1 MVRPAR
7 PSVLIPLLAAVVSL
21 ATVPT
26 VSVAAATGVTVQRIF
41 GADRYATSAAV
52 ARETF
57 GASAT
62 PINKAVIANGTDF
75 PNAVMGAN
83 FLSGYF
89 GPGPVLLT
97 RAHDV
102 PQPILD
108 VITQLRIP
116 QLEIF
121 GETDVVDLAVQLRLQ
136 TLVNVYGTNGSVGRY
151 SGSDRYA
158 TAAAVLRSS
167 FDHESNQLAMLD
179 GINTAF
185 LVSGVSIANAIA
197 AAPLTYAVRPGSAS
211 PLTPG
216 GKLPL
221 LLTRPDV
228 LSVATRD
235 ALLSISSGE
244 GRRIEQVIV
253 IGGPGAVSEAVLT
266 QVNALGISTRRI
278 QGANRQATAVAVAEF
293 AIQTLGWNPTH
304 LNLARG
310 DVSADAIS
318 AAPHAGEEL
327 GPLLFTVS
335 PDQLGTATTDFL
347 RAHAGITQSI
357 DVFGGPGAVSDAVI
371 VQARAALGG

>member
-1 MVRPAR
+1 M
-7 PSVLIPLLAAVVSL
+7 
-21 ATVPT
+21 
-26 VSVAAATGVTVQRIF
+26 
-41 GADRYATSAAV
+41 
-52 ARETF
+52 
-57 GASAT
+57 
-62 PINKAVIANGTDF
+62 
-75 PNAVMGAN
+75 
-83 FLSGYF
+83 
-89 GPGPVLLT
+89 
-97 RAHDV
+97 
-102 PQPILD
+102 
-108 VITQLRIP
+108 
-116 QLEIF
+116 
-121 GETDVVDLAVQLRLQ
+121 
-136 TLVNVYGTNGSVGRY
+136 
-151 SGSDRYA
+151 
-158 TAAAVLRSS
+158 
-167 FDHESNQLAMLD
+167 
-179 GINTAF
+179 
-185 LVSGVSIANAIA
+185 IANAIA